1 MVSQS
6 EIIGQSISRI
16 DGPDKVT
23 GETVY
28 TADVI
33 LPGML
38 TGKILRSPHPHARIR
53 GFDTTA
59 AWAVPGVKAIVTG
72 DDARGFLQGKVLRDL
87 PVLCWDKVR
96 YIGDRGAA
104 VAAETPEAADE
115 ALLLIDV
122 DCEVLPAVFD
132 PMEAMQTDAP
142 LLHDDIATYVG
153 APTEFL
159 APDIHNG
166 QTRLY
171 WIK

>member
-1 MVSQS
+1 MVFQS
-6 EIIGQSISRI
+6 EIIGQSIQRI

-23 GETVY
+23 GETLY
-28 TADVI
+28 AADVV

-53 GFDTTA
+53 GVDTTA

-72 DDARGFLQGKVLRDL
+72 EDARGFYQGKVLRDL

-96 YIGDRGAA
+96 YIGDRVAA

-122 DCEVLPAVFD
+122 DYEELPAVFD
-132 PMEAMQTDAP
+132 PMEAMDPGAP
-142 LLHDDIATYVG
+142 LVHDDMSAYDG
-153 APTEFL
+153 APKDVL

-166 QTRLY
+166 QTRL
-171 WIK
+171 